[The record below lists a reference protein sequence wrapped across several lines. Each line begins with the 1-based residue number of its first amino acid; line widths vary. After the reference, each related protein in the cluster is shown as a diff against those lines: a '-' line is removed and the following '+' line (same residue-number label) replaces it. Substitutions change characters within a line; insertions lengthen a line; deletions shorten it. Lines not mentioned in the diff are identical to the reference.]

1 MSDPLHGANW
11 PPGDHDLP
19 EAPLDLSV
27 WTFLAL
33 LLFAA
38 FVVLFFSMLTAPI
51 DCPVQTAV
59 LDPEACAPYERTPA
73 YWAERGY

>member
-27 WTFLAL
+27 WTLVALAL
-33 LLFAA
+33 YAV
-38 FVVLFFSMLTAPI
+38 FVVAATAMVLAPE
-51 DCPVQTAV
+51 DCTAQTAV
-59 LDPEACAPYERTPA
+59 FDPEACAAYERTPA
-73 YWAERGY
+73 DWAERGY

>member
-27 WTFLAL
+27 WTLVALAL
-33 LLFAA
+33 YAV
-38 FVVLFFSMLTAPI
+38 FVVAATAMLLAPE
-51 DCPVQTAV
+51 DCPAQTAV
-59 LDPEACAPYERTPA
+59 FDPEACAAYERTPA